1 MRWRDPTYQALVLN
15 PIRLWSLMLQAD
27 NSRFAATSE
36 EFPAAIPPAELI
48 ASVSAFVRR
57 NGRTII
63 ACLTITLLASI
74 AYLLTATPRF
84 TAEAVLYS
92 EAPKVRS
99 LEPERRNES
108 QIDSTTVESQVEIL
122 QSDAIVQA
130 VVARLGLAEDP
141 NFVAEG
147 RSFLA
152 EALSLL
158 GSLTGRPVLTPTRQ
172 AMRIVHNNLGVA
184 RSGLSAVIRV
194 DYIDSDPERAAQIAN
209 AVADAY
215 VNSRVDAR
223 RKVAETASAWLRSQL
238 KDLQQKAAAAE
249 SELQEFRTKNDISAQ
264 AKLSDLQANAN
275 TYRRLYESSLER
287 YAETVQ
293 QESLQLSD
301 ANIVSPA
308 LPPLIKSKPKASLV
322 LPAALFVG
330 LCLGLGFALWRELS
344 DETFRTAEQIRHNLK
359 TDCLA
364 VPEAIGM
371 SYRRQRLSARLGWS
385 RQRGLRGMLA
395 HVLSKSVSRF
405 AESLRAL
412 KANWDF
418 RMKSTPSQN
427 ISRAGLLAH
436 VLSNP
441 VSQFAE
447 SLRALKVSCDFQMTQ
462 TESKIVGFTSALE
475 KEGKSTI
482 AANFALLLSRAGRR
496 TLLVDA
502 DFHTNALSRALAPDA
517 TRGFCEVVLGRA
529 TLDEGLRLFSDSSLH
544 FLPGVAQ
551 PQPFEAS
558 EFLGSGASREFLEKL
573 RQQYDYIVLDLPPLA
588 PVVDVRAG
596 GAIVDGFVLVVQW
609 GKTPIPTVQRA
620 LASAQAVQYKLLGAV
635 LNNVDLRTMRRYGR
649 GQQESEF
656 YGSRPSMV

>member
-1 MRWRDPTYQALVLN
+1 
-15 PIRLWSLMLQAD
+15 MLQAD
-27 NSRFAATSE
+27 NSRFVAASE
-36 EFPAAIPPAELI
+36 EFPEAIPPAELI

>member
-1 MRWRDPTYQALVLN
+1 
-15 PIRLWSLMLQAD
+15 MLQAD
-27 NSRFAATSE
+27 NSRFGAASE
-36 EFPAAIPPAELI
+36 EFPAAIPPAEMI
-48 ASVSAFVRR
+48 ASVLAFVRR

-63 ACLTITLLASI
+63 TCLTITLSVSI

-108 QIDSTTVESQVEIL
+108 SSDSTTVESQVEIL

-130 VVARLGLAEDP
+130 VVARLGLADDP
-141 NFVAEG
+141 SFVAEG

-152 EALSLL
+152 EALSFL
-158 GSLTGRPVLTPTRQ
+158 GSLSGSSVLTPTRR

-194 DYIDSDPERAAQIAN
+194 DYIDPDPERAARIAN

-215 VNSRVDAR
+215 VDSRVDAR
-223 RKVAETASAWLRSQL
+223 RKVAESASAWLRSQL

-249 SELQEFRTKNDISAQ
+249 SELQEFRTRNDISAQ
-264 AKLSDLQANAN
+264 AKLNDLQANAN

-301 ANIVSPA
+301 ANVVSPA
-308 LPPLIKSKPKASLV
+308 LPPPIKSQPKALLV
-322 LPAALFVG
+322 LPAAVFAG

-371 SYRRQRLSARLGWS
+371 SYRRQRLSARSGWS
-385 RQRGLRGMLA
+385 RRRGLQGMLA

-412 KANWDF
+412 KPNWDF

-427 ISRAGLLAH
+427 ISRAGILAY

-502 DFHTNALSRALAPDA
+502 DFHTSALSRALAPDA

-573 RQQYDYIVLDLPPLA
+573 RQQYDYIVLDLPPLV

-656 YGSRPSMV
+656 YGSRPSAV